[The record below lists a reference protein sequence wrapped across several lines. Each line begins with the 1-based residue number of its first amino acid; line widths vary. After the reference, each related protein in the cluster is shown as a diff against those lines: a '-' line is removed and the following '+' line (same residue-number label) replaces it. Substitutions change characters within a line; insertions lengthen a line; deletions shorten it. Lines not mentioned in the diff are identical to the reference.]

1 MKNIFKPLLFVLSFI
16 AFTTMSCQNASD
28 DVDPNITDFRV
39 DGVSSITEVGD
50 HNAGS
55 TINFEMNISDN
66 KGLTDFFISTQEQ
79 GVVNTQSLEGSTA
92 AVQYNFL
99 VNNTYYSPGDTV
111 QITFIAEDKFGNS
124 GILPYS
130 MRVR

>member
-1 MKNIFKPLLFVLSFI
+1 MKNTFKTLLFVLSFI
-16 AFTTMSCQNASD
+16 LFTTMSCRNASD

-39 DGVSSITEVGD
+39 NGVSSITEAGE

-55 TINFEMNISDN
+55 TINFQMNVSDN
-66 KGLTDFFISTQEQ
+66 KELTDFVISTQEQ
-79 GVVNTQSLEGSTA
+79 GVVNTQPLEGSTA
-92 AVQYNFL
+92 SVQYDFF
-99 VNNTYYSPGDTV
+99 VNNEHYEPGDTV
-111 QITFIAEDKFGNS
+111 QITFIAEDVHGNA

>member
-1 MKNIFKPLLFVLSFI
+1 MKNIFKTLLFVLSFI
-16 AFTTMSCQNASD
+16 TLITVSCRNASD

-39 DGVSSITEVGD
+39 DGVSSITEAGD
-50 HNAGS
+50 HIVGS
-55 TINFEMNISDN
+55 TINFEMNLSDN
-66 KGLTDFFISTQEQ
+66 KGLTDFLISTQEQ

-99 VNNTYYSPGDTV
+99 VNNSYYSPGDTV
-111 QITFIAEDKFGNS
+111 QVNFTVEDEYGNV